1 MTNSKAT
8 NQTASDLD
16 LLALKKVATTGA
28 YWTILNFCLSQVLR
42 FGSNLILTRLLFP
55 DLFGLMSMVN
65 VIILGLGLFSDIGIG
80 TSIIRTKRDDPD
92 FLNSAWTL
100 QVIRGFGIWVVA
112 TVIAY
117 PVAQFYNAPDLIWL
131 IPVIAF
137 NSVISGFGS
146 TGLFVSYRQ
155 MAVKKLFLMELAT
168 QIISLVI
175 MTSWAWISP
184 SIWAL
189 VAGTFFYQLV
199 HTIWSH
205 FLVTGQSN
213 RFCWEKTA
221 ANEVMYFGKW
231 VFLSTALC
239 FLAGQTD
246 RIILGKIF
254 SLELLGIYAIALTL
268 SDVPRQMVGALCGKI
283 IFPTLSRLV
292 FLPRPEFRYHLLKT
306 RKRILMLLALCLVI
320 LASFGDLLILFFY
333 DKRYVQAAWML
344 PVLVIG
350 VWFSVLSQTMD
361 QALNAIGKLSYAAM
375 GHFLRFLY
383 NLISIPLSY
392 SYYGVPGAIIAVA
405 LNDLPYYF
413 AIAFAVF
420 REGLSSI
427 CQDIYLTLLF
437 IGLLSGLIYVRCLMG
452 FGLPITGMW

>member
-1 MTNSKAT
+1 M
-8 NQTASDLD
+8 
-16 LLALKKVATTGA
+16 
-28 YWTILNFCLSQVLR
+28 
-42 FGSNLILTRLLFP
+42 
-55 DLFGLMSMVN
+55 
-65 VIILGLGLFSDIGIG
+65 
-80 TSIIRTKRDDPD
+80 
-92 FLNSAWTL
+92 
-100 QVIRGFGIWVVA
+100 A

-175 MTSWAWISP
+175 MISWAWISP

-189 VAGTFFYQLV
+189 VAGIFFSQLV
-199 HTIWSH
+199 HTVWTH
-205 FLVTGQSN
+205 FLVPGQSN

-221 ANEVMYFGKW
+221 ANELMYFGKW

-246 RIILGKIF
+246 RMILGKIF

-292 FLPRPEFRYHLLKT
+292 FMPRPEFRYHLLKT

-344 PVLVIG
+344 PVLVTG
-350 VWFSVLSQTMD
+350 VWFNVLSQTMD

-375 GHFLRFLY
+375 GHFLRFFY
-383 NLISIPLSY
+383 NLISIPLCY

-413 AIAFAVF
+413 AIAFGVF

-452 FGLPITGMW
+452 FGLPISGMW

>member
-1 MTNSKAT
+1 MTNGKAT

-28 YWTILNFCLSQVLR
+28 YWTILNYCLSQVLR

-55 DLFGLMSMVN
+55 DLFGLISMVN
-65 VIILGLGLFSDIGIG
+65 VIILGLGLFSDIGVG

-175 MTSWAWISP
+175 MISWAWISP

-189 VAGTFFYQLV
+189 VAGIFFSQLV
-199 HTIWSH
+199 HTVWTH
-205 FLVTGQSN
+205 FLVPGQSN

-221 ANEVMYFGKW
+221 ANELMYFGKW

-246 RIILGKIF
+246 RMILGKIF

-292 FLPRPEFRYHLLKT
+292 FMPRPEFRYHLLKT

-344 PVLVIG
+344 PVLVTG
-350 VWFSVLSQTMD
+350 VWFNVLSQTMD

-375 GHFLRFLY
+375 GHFLRFFY
-383 NLISIPLSY
+383 NLISIPLCY

-413 AIAFAVF
+413 AIAFGVF

-427 CQDIYLTLLF
+427 RQDIYLTLLL